1 MENKELTE
9 QEKVQFIVQTE
20 LDMLK
25 AMRNGEK
32 LADGDRFTNAR
43 KRIDEYRKELNLV
56 RPEQK
61 IPNKN

>member
-1 MENKELTE
+1 
-9 QEKVQFIVQTE
+9 E

-61 IPNKN
+61 IPTKN